1 MISIQ
6 GVGVSP
12 GLACGPLYF
21 HRPAEN
27 VIRRTAAPDRRAK
40 SCIPQ
45 LRNAAFL
52 SGHADS
58 CQQVP
63 TGTVLAVTFLC

>member
-27 VIRRTAAPDRRAK
+27 VIRRTAATDPDAEWERFLAAQARAVE
-40 SCIPQ
+40 Q
-45 LRNAAFL
+45 LGMLAE
-52 SGHADS
+52 
-58 CQQVP
+58 QVRQ
-63 TGTVLAVTFLC
+63 